1 MPSSQTRLPTQFERR
16 FVGFARG
23 ALGQLEPQYRT
34 YHIGHGQQL
43 ARRREAARQAELSAR
58 SGGGS
63 IAVTKVEAT
72 ETPTKPKRTKK
83 VAA

>member
-1 MPSSQTRLPTQFERR
+1 MPSQQTRLPTQFETRLSGY
-16 FVGFARG
+16 GFDKYGRPT
-23 ALGQLEPQYRT
+23 QKYTT

-43 ARRREAARQAELSAR
+43 ARRREAARQAELTAR

-63 IAVTKVEAT
+63 IAVTEVEAT

-83 VAA
+83 AAA